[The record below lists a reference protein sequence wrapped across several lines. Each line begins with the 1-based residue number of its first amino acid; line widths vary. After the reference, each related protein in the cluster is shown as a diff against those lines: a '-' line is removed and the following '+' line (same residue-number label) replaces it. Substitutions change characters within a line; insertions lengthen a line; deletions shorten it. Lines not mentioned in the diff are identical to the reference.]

1 MKGKKSMKFTV
12 KKNEIIAAMSNIQ
25 GLTGRKSN
33 LVITS
38 SILLNATKDGI
49 TISAT
54 DLETGFEG
62 SYQAAVESE
71 GAIAINARK
80 FYEIIKEF
88 PSDEILVNEVANQW
102 IQIGNEN
109 IEYHISGM
117 HPDDFPTLPE
127 FEDVDFFEVESE
139 PFKRMIEHV
148 TAIGFSDDKRA
159 HIVGAYVEKIESD
172 GNELIIRMV
181 STDGSRLAKS
191 DINLGKDITINFHN
205 GIIVPK
211 KGLSDVCKFLDSK
224 NPVQIGCNSNY
235 FIVKKSSETIIIR
248 LLEGEF
254 PKYQDIIKKADEA
267 NVIILNRQLFLMM
280 LKRMSILTSDSYRGV
295 IFNFSDDKLLISS
308 TNPDIGESREEMII
322 GFSGDPIEVAFN
334 SRYFM
339 ESLNVMDDDKV
350 YLNIVDAE
358 RPCLIEGETDKNYLS
373 VIMPMRI

>member
-1 MKGKKSMKFTV
+1 MKFTV

-62 SYQAAVESE
+62 SYQAVIESE

-88 PSDEILVNEVANQW
+88 PSDEILVDEIENRW

-117 HPDDFPTLPE
+117 HPDDFPSLPE
-127 FEDVDFFEVESE
+127 FKDVDFFEVESE
-139 PFKRMIEHV
+139 PFKRMIDHV
-148 TAIGFSDDKRA
+148 TAIGSSDDKRA
-159 HIVGAYVEKIESD
+159 HIVGAYVEKIKAD
-172 GNELIIRMV
+172 DNELTIRMV

-211 KGLSDVCKFLDSK
+211 KGLSDVGKFLDLK

-267 NVIILNRQLFLMM
+267 NVVILDRQLFLMM

-308 TNPDIGESREEMII
+308 TNPDIGESREEMVI
-322 GFSGDPIEVAFN
+322 GFNGDSIEVAFN